1 MLVLVIITWDW
12 LYSAILKRNANSKA
26 SLNIAVG
33 AVCPHYF
40 ALHPLSFFFFEFVET
55 QARFVDPDKRV
66 KSWLFQALIRGARPD
81 SNSRPA
87 VQISSYLRIYFLF
100 FKIYFWYIHIETIKK
115 IKTIILNK
123 ILLINLYWNHTR
135 KQNSKSKSNRWR
147 KPHFRRK
154 YFRKHIT
161 FCRFL
166 NDGRCTRT
174 GYKLIVNLNLA
185 LHV

>member
-1 MLVLVIITWDW
+1 V
-12 LYSAILKRNANSKA
+12 S
-26 SLNIAVG
+26 SLF
-33 AVCPHYF
+33 CF
-40 ALHPLSFFFFEFVET
+40 TSSFFLFFWIWVNHASWKT
-55 QARFVDPDKRV
+55 HFVDPDKRV
-66 KSWLFQALIRGARPD
+66 KFRLSQALTRDTLFD

-87 VQISSYLRIYFLF
+87 VQIPSYLWIYFLF

-123 ILLINLYWNHTR
+123 TFLINLYWNHTR